1 MTLFSTFGLFVTLS
15 LLIALIFALIAIMP
29 WLRAPRLQSKPID
42 NQLLDINVAV
52 FRERL
57 AELQTDKDSGTIN
70 NSHYQN
76 QKLELERQLL
86 DVQRQ
91 ITPMVTPDVKS
102 RLIVAA
108 WIPIL
113 AAMAYLLIGNR
124 TPVFDL
130 WTAEDKV
137 GQVADD
143 LLTAKIDKPPS
154 WAFEDGRQLIS
165 AMQTNVHRNADDPNR
180 WMRLSELFL
189 SMEATDSALEALS
202 RAYRLA
208 PENEEIATTYAQT
221 SFFAN
226 KGQLDANIRR
236 VLQAI
241 LAKNPQHERAQMLMA
256 MGETRSSNFAQA
268 QGWIKRLQ
276 GSIVAKPGDHTKAL
290 ASLDEL
296 SNYVSTQEKQAL
308 EGIDVTVKINANL
321 LPLVKADDVLFVA
334 IRDVKGGPP
343 FAAKR
348 LPISII
354 KQGEASI
361 RLSNLDAMMPDRTL
375 NSARSDKTQLAVVAR
390 ISHSGNAIAESGD
403 LSGNPIVIS
412 AEQTQVNVEI
422 NQQIP

>member
-86 DVQRQ
+86 DAQRQ

-221 SFFAN
+221 SFFVN
-226 KGQLDANIRR
+226 EGQLDANIRR

-375 NSARSDKTQLAVVAR
+375 NSARSDKTQLDRKSVV
-390 ISHSGNAIAESGD
+390 
-403 LSGNPIVIS
+403 
-412 AEQTQVNVEI
+412 
-422 NQQIP
+422 

>member
-86 DVQRQ
+86 DAQREV
-91 ITPMVTPDVKS
+91 TPMVTPGIKS
-102 RLIVAA
+102 RLILMV
-108 WIPIL
+108 WVPVL
-113 AAMAYLLIGNR
+113 AALAYLMVGDR

-130 WTAEDKV
+130 WTSEDKV

-143 LLTAKIDKPPS
+143 LLTAKIDKPPV
-154 WAFEDGRQLIS
+154 WAIENGQQLIS
-165 AMQTNVHRNADDPNR
+165 AMQTNVYRHADDPDR

-189 SMEATDSALEALS
+189 SLEATDSAIEALS
-202 RAYRLA
+202 RAYRLS
-208 PENEEIATTYAQT
+208 PDNEEIATTYAQI

-226 KGQLDANIRR
+226 KGQLDASSRR
-236 VLQAI
+236 VLQDV
-241 LAKNPQHERAQMLMA
+241 LAKNPQHEGAQMLMA
-256 MGETRSSNFAQA
+256 MGEARGSNFAQA

-354 KQGEASI
+354 KQGEATIS
-361 RLSNLDAMMPDRTL
+361 LSDLDAMMPERTL
-375 NSARSDKTQLAVVAR
+375 QSARADKVQLAVIAR
-390 ISHSGNAIAESGD
+390 ISHSGTAAAESGD
-403 LSGNPIVIS
+403 LSGNPVVIS
-412 AEQTQVNVEI
+412 ADQNQANVEI